1 MRLPLRPLLLVALIA
16 TLLLLAVCAL
26 SAPPSEKFLVQRD
39 ASAVNTDSLAE
50 VDKQAGEAL
59 AASKQHP
66 DDADAALRAAQVLLQ
81 AADLRLQRGAIALL
95 DGKKDPSVGAVMTAD
110 DDVSDEVRTQVLAL
124 CTDGLA
130 AADRAATTRSKDV
143 AVQTYRALHLSLVA
157 WANGPARSLF
167 AGYGGKLTSAID
179 QAIAADATY
188 DHAAPLR
195 LSGRFRSKAPW
206 PYGDVPAAKAS
217 LTRAVEL
224 APIAINCLFLGDAL
238 WLGGDRDGAAAQW
251 RAASTAPGDE
261 STRWSTP
268 LLQELARRRL
278 AAVAR
283 ASH

>member
-1 MRLPLRPLLLVALIA
+1 MRLCVRVLLLTALA
-16 TLLLLAVCAL
+16 ASLLLLAVCAL
-26 SAPPSEKFLVQRD
+26 SAPPSEKFLAGSEAGMANV
-39 ASAVNTDSLAE
+39 DSLAE
-50 VDKQAGEAL
+50 LDRRVGEAL

-66 DDADAALRAAQVLLQ
+66 EDADAGLRAAQLLLQ
-81 AADLRLQRGAIALL
+81 AADLRLQRAAIAVL
-95 DGKKDPSVGAVMTAD
+95 DAKKDPSIGAVMTAD
-110 DDVSDEVRTQVLAL
+110 DDVSDEVHTQVLAL

-130 AADRAATTRSKDV
+130 AADRAAAARPSDV

-167 AGYGGKLTSAID
+167 AGYGGKLVSAID
-179 QAIAADATY
+179 QAVAADATY

-206 PYGDVPAAKAS
+206 PYGDLPAAKTS

-238 WLGGDRDGAAAQW
+238 WAAGEKEAAAAQW
-251 RAASTAPGDE
+251 RAATTAEGDE
-261 STRWSTP
+261 STRLSTP

-278 AAVAR
+278 AALAR
-283 ASH
+283 TSK